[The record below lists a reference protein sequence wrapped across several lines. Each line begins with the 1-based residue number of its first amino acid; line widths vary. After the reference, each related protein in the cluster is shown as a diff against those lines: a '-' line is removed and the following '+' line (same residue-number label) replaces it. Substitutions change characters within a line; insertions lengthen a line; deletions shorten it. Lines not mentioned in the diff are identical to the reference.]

1 MSLGFGLRH
10 QLSRSHPASEIDRFY
25 GSLSH
30 RARLRLFAA
39 IFCLFA
45 PVGLLASSRFGD
57 GRPPWLLAAHLVV
70 SGLSAAG
77 WAATFIYNYR
87 LVFVV
92 LPMHVAAFWVLERVD
107 HHPPG
112 PLGLVLITLIAAG
125 YILFIRLLGGEG
137 VAKLKLQ
144 TEMTLAQ
151 RIHRD
156 LVPAIAQEGPRF
168 EIAGR
173 SRPSSAMG
181 GDLLD
186 VVERDGV
193 TVLCVADVAG
203 HGVPAGVVLAMVKA
217 AFRTRLQSGDLGTT
231 LLSDMDRVLQGMLRP
246 GMFVTC
252 LAVRLEASTT
262 SYVNAGHLPLLRY
275 DAGSGTLERLGESG
289 LPLGAGVTPREAGA
303 LQYPWRPFPFR
314 RGDLLLL
321 VTDGFT

>member
-1 MSLGFGLRH
+1 M
-10 QLSRSHPASEIDRFY
+10 SRSRSASEFDRFY
-25 GSLSH
+25 ASLSGA
-30 RARLRLFAA
+30 ARFKLYAGVF
-39 IFCLFA
+39 FLFA
-45 PVGLLASSRFGD
+45 PVGLIASSRFD
-57 GRPPWLLAAHLVV
+57 DPRPPWIIAAHLAL
-70 SGLSAAG
+70 SGLAAMG
-77 WAATFIYNYR
+77 WAATFVHNFRLIY
-87 LVFVV
+87 VV
-92 LPMHVAAFWVLERVD
+92 LPLHLASFWALERFD
-107 HHPPG
+107 ANTPG
-112 PLGLVLITLIAAG
+112 LLGAIVIGLIVVG
-125 YILFIRLLGGEG
+125 YILFIRLLSGEG
-137 VAKLKLQ
+137 VAKLRLQ
-144 TEMTLAQ
+144 TEMVLAQ
-151 RIHRD
+151 GIHRD